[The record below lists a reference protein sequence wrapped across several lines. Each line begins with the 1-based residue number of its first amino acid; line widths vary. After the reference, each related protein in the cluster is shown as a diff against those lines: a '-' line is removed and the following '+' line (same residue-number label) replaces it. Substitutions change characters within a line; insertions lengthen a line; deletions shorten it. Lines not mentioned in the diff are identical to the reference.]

1 MRRWSVHTR
10 DDVCAWV
17 ISSKYIIS
25 LSHSSSHA
33 CAHSEGGVEQIPTL
47 QVRPLASG
55 SLRCDAPQGSGPHP
69 VCADPHSIMGSAF
82 HEVPPAPPPAARP
95 PPAPPPRA
103 ATCLRSALPGSPPRH
118 CGPRG
123 EARGEAR
130 KREARPQDV
139 QMVGRGVPGRAL
151 SSKLGR
157 CALALAGGWC
167 RT

>member
-1 MRRWSVHTR
+1 MRPDYV
-10 DDVCAWV
+10 AG
-17 ISSKYIIS
+17 
-25 LSHSSSHA
+25 
-33 CAHSEGGVEQIPTL
+33 EGF
-47 QVRPLASG
+47 
-55 SLRCDAPQGSGPHP
+55 QGS
-69 VCADPHSIMGSAF
+69 
-82 HEVPPAPPPAARP
+82 ARG
-95 PPAPPPRA
+95 R
-103 ATCLRSALPGSPPRH
+103 TGECQGK
-118 CGPRG
+118 G